1 MLRSCRFFA
10 KLAKQW
16 RRSQRPTRH
25 ATMLSLERSF
35 KVIEESNTWA
45 GRTVDTASKVNNELE
60 RSTSYVISTFK
71 DIQLE
76 AQTKHTA
83 QLSEMSERINIAV
96 AANTLLRKEVN
107 ELKDLIVRKH
117 LQNINHISG
126 FEDEL

>member
-1 MLRSCRFFA
+1 
-10 KLAKQW
+10 
-16 RRSQRPTRH
+16 
-25 ATMLSLERSF
+25 MLSLERSF